1 MGKGSV
7 ATYDNPLASSA
18 RWILSEVIL
27 LLLSESELNPSSK
40 YLGLL
45 VLSLASNEIFNMVG
59 GW

>member
-1 MGKGSV
+1 M